1 MFTGVRD
8 FHRLE
13 RPTTGSVRL
22 TGWDVSTMS
31 DRELAGLHPDRV
43 RVPAVLPRRARYLA
57 RERRRRPPLRRRPA
71 PRRRQA
77 ALDALEAVNLAGRA
91 SARPTQRLLDSRP
104 AARALSLAITHS
116 LEPAGVV
123 GPPDP

>member
-1 MFTGVRD
+1 MFQQFFLAEHATL
-8 FHRLE
+8 LE
-13 RPTTGSVRL
+13 NVADGL
-22 TGWDVSTMS
+22 
-31 DRELAGLHPDRV
+31 LYAG
-43 RVPAVLPRRARYLA
+43 A
-57 RERRRRPPLRRRPA
+57 PL